1 MGACTRTQK
10 KWTEPVARTAE
21 EPGQALNV
29 DLCFV
34 PATRTATTTKLPAV
48 SGSSGRL
55 QVERLPATGAERMYP
70 GRVFADPAVPYAEA
84 MATFLAASPPRLP
97 PPAGEL
103 QPTEPV
109 RQGESAEQRALRQE
123 ATALQDQRRRQRE
136 QRQQEDAAWQRLRE
150 EHAAVAINPF
160 GDLTEILGPERV
172 WAHALSWTALRQ
184 QRRETLARRQEED
197 AAWREARDHLRDRQR
212 AGATAPRWIAILVV
226 TDNCS
231 RQCLGLPLFEAGP
244 KVTAS
249 MIVQALRRL
258 LPAELQFLITDRG
271 AHFTGHEL
279 AYLARTREF
288 VHVLIARHRPQSNGI
303 AERFVRT
310 LKEWLTDKTWDATPE
325 LEALLAHFEAAYN
338 ERPHQGVGIP
348 GLSPNEFAK
357 RIWLM

>member
-1 MGACTRTQK
+1 
-10 KWTEPVARTAE
+10 
-21 EPGQALNV
+21 
-29 DLCFV
+29 V
-34 PATRTATTTKLPAV
+34 PATRSATTTKLPAV

-55 QVERLPATGAERMYP
+55 QVERLPAADAERRYP
-70 GRVFADPAVPYAEA
+70 GQVFADPEVPYAEA
-84 MATFLAASPPRLP
+84 MAAFVAASPPRLP
-97 PPAGEL
+97 PKTGEL
-103 QPTEPV
+103 PPPDSVCQ
-109 RQGESAEQRALRQE
+109 AEAAAQRALHQE
-123 ATALQDQRRRQRE
+123 HAALQEQRRLLRE

-160 GDLTEILGPERV
+160 ADLTDQLGQEVV
-172 WAHALSWTALRQ
+172 WAHDLTWKALRQ
-184 QRRETLARRQEED
+184 QRRATLARRREED

-212 AGATAPRWIAILVV
+212 AGAPTPSWIAILVV

-244 KVTAS
+244 KVTAG

-271 AHFTGHEL
+271 AHFTGHEF
-279 AYLARTREF
+279 AYLARTAEF
-288 VHVLIARHRPQSNGI
+288 VHVLIARHRPESNGI

-310 LKEWLTDKTWDATPE
+310 LKEWLADKTWDATPD
-325 LEALLAHFEAAYN
+325 LEALLAAFEAEYN
-338 ERPHQGVGIP
+338 ERPHQGGGIP

>member
-1 MGACTRTQK
+1 M
-10 KWTEPVARTAE
+10 RTAE

-55 QVERLPATGAERMYP
+55 QVERLPAADADHRYP
-70 GRVFADPAVPYAEA
+70 GRVFAEPEVPYAEA
-84 MATFLAASPPRLP
+84 MAAFVAASPPRLP
-97 PPAGEL
+97 PPSAEL
-103 QPTEPV
+103 PPTE
-109 RQGESAEQRALRQE
+109 RLRHGESAEQRALRAE
-123 ATALQDQRRRQRE
+123 AAALQEQRRCLRE

-160 GDLTEILGPERV
+160 ADLTDHLGQEVV
-172 WAHALSWTALRQ
+172 WAHDLSWKALRE
-184 QRRETLARRQEED
+184 QRRATLARRREED
-197 AAWREARDHLRDRQR
+197 AAWREARRHLCDRQL
-212 AGATAPRWIAILVV
+212 AGAAAPTWIAILVV

-231 RQCLGLPLFEAGP
+231 RQCLGLPLFKVGP
-244 KVTAS
+244 KVTAGL
-249 MIVQALRRL
+249 IVQALRRL

-271 AHFTGHEL
+271 AHFTGHEF
-279 AYLARTREF
+279 AYLARTADF
-288 VHVLIARHRPQSNGI
+288 VHVLIARHRPESNGI

-310 LKEWLTDKTWDATPE
+310 LKEWLADKTWETAPE
-325 LEALLAHFEAAYN
+325 LEALLVHFEAEYN
-338 ERPHQGVGIP
+338 ECPHQGVGIP

>member
-1 MGACTRTQK
+1 
-10 KWTEPVARTAE
+10 VRTAE

-48 SGSSGRL
+48 SGSSGRV
-55 QVERLPATGAERMYP
+55 QVERLPAADAERTYP
-70 GRVFADPAVPYAEA
+70 GRVFTDPAVPYAEA
-84 MATFLAASPPRLP
+84 MAAFVAASPPRLP
-97 PPAGEL
+97 PKAGEL
-103 QPTEPV
+103 PPPERVCQ
-109 RQGESAEQRALRQE
+109 AEAAEHRALRQE
-123 ATALQDQRRRQRE
+123 HAALQEQRRLLRE

-150 EHAAVAINPF
+150 EHATVAINPF
-160 GDLTEILGPERV
+160 GDLTELLGQERI
-172 WAHALSWTALRQ
+172 WAHELSWKALRE
-184 QRRETLARRQEED
+184 QRRATLAHRREED
-197 AAWREARDHLRDRQR
+197 AAWREARDHLRERQR
-212 AGATAPRWIAILVV
+212 AGAAAPSWIAILVV

-244 KVTAS
+244 KVTAG

-271 AHFTGHEL
+271 AHFTGHEF
-279 AYLARTREF
+279 AYLARTAEF
-288 VHVLIARHRPQSNGI
+288 VHVLIARHRPESNGI

-310 LKEWLTDKTWDATPE
+310 LKEWLADKTWDAAPE
-325 LEALLAHFEAAYN
+325 LEALLASFEAEYN
-338 ERPHQGVGIP
+338 ERPHQGVGLP